1 MIRKIKKVMQADLHF
16 GADRDTALSGSGDGG
31 YGRKQLPGHTSGLGY
46 LQKSEQRRPQSF

>member
-31 YGRKQLPGHTSGLGY
+31 YRRKQLPGHTSGLGY